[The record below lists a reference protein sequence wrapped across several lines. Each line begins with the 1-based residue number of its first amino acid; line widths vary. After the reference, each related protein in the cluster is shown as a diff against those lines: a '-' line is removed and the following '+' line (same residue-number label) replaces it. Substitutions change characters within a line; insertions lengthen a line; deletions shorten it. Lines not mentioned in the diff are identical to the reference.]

1 MMTMTTQA
9 FRCRPIQFFAMAAVL
24 AFTLAP
30 PVLAKAEAVPK
41 FVVELMVYTV
51 SAGDTAQFIKA
62 RTAMFAYLE
71 RRDGFIAAESR
82 RDPKDPSVVVDISIW
97 ATEADHTAAG
107 AAMPQAIRNAFMENV
122 SEWKY
127 FGVIH

>member
-1 MMTMTTQA
+1 MMTTQA
-9 FRCRPIQFFAMAAVL
+9 FQYRPIQFLAMAAVL
-24 AFTLAP
+24 AFTLAA
-30 PVLAKAEAVPK
+30 PVLGKAEAEP
-41 FVVELMVYTV
+41 VVELMVYTV
-51 SAGDTAQFIKA
+51 SPGHTAQFIKA

-71 RRDGFIAAESR
+71 RRDGFISAKSR
-82 RDPKDPSVVVDISIW
+82 RDPKDPSVVVDISTW

-107 AAMPQAIRNAFMENV
+107 AAMPEAIRNAFMGHV